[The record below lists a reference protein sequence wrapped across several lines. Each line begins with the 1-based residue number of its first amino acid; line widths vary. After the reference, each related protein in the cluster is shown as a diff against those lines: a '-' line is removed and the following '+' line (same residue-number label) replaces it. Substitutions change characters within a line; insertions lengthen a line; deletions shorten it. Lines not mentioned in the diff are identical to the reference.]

1 MSRLRNFL
9 IPFSLAAGAIA
20 FLTAWWLRQGRVNRS
35 GLASNTAEL
44 TWQALRQLA
53 TVEPAGPLAGSERD
67 EQAPHTSPAPRLAL
81 NFRRPTPLTAA
92 QVKRFATAVA
102 RSI

>member
-1 MSRLRNFL
+1 
-9 IPFSLAAGAIA
+9 
-20 FLTAWWLRQGRVNRS
+20 
-35 GLASNTAEL
+35 LASKTAEL
-44 TWQALRQLA
+44 TWQVLRQLA
-53 TVEPAGPLAGSERD
+53 TVEPAEPLTGLEHD

-81 NFRRPTPLTAA
+81 NFRRPTPLKAA